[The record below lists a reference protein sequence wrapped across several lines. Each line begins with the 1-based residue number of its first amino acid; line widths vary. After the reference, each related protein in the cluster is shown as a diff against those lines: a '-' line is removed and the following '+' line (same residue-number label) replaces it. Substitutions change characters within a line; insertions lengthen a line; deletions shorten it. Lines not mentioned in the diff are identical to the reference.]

1 MNDQPATIAPT
12 PLAALQAE
20 NGRLRGQVQALE
32 AQVQALDVQER
43 DREEQV
49 QQLEGQVHE
58 LEGQLRARE
67 ERVQQLEAQLATA
80 TARVV
85 ELEQDGQR
93 QHKFGKAA
101 SPKPDEPAQ
110 PRRGRAPEQNRARRL
125 DPPTAFETHQYERCP
140 DCDYSLR
147 GGSVWWER
155 QVVDLPPPQPVTV
168 TQHTFV
174 RRWCPVC
181 QKWCVP
187 PLPPELTLG
196 HGRIGLG
203 VASVVATL
211 RTALRLPIGQIQ
223 LYLETL
229 HGLHLS
235 CGAIVD
241 LLRRVAQVAEPA
253 VKELQTQ
260 AQASPIL
267 HADETGW
274 REDGQ
279 HGYIWLLTTPGA
291 EPVCYFER
299 DAGRSHAVFDRLRGD
314 TFDGHLVTDFYGAY
328 NSYAGKHQR
337 CWAHLLRLLHKL
349 KERHPQDA
357 AACAWARAVHR
368 LYQGAI
374 AFVHATDPPT
384 AAQRQAYYD
393 RLVAIS
399 HRLGLRYAQAKGHPC
414 CGTAKLL
421 LRHEAELFQFVLVPG
436 LSADNNLAERRIR
449 PLAVARKISGG
460 TRSPEGSTTR
470 TRLASL
476 FATWQARGLNP
487 FTTCLA
493 LLISLLSKA

>member
-1 MNDQPATIAPT
+1 MNDQPAAIDRS
-12 PLAALQAE
+12 PLAALHAE
-20 NGRLRGQVQALE
+20 NGLLHQRVQELEGQGRAREERVQQLE
-32 AQVQALDVQER
+32 AQVQ
-43 DREEQV
+43 
-49 QQLEGQVHE
+49 E
-58 LEGQLRARE
+58 LEAQGRARE

-85 ELEQDGQR
+85 ELEQDAQR

-101 SPKPDEPAQ
+101 RPRPEEPAK
-110 PRRGRAPEQNRARRL
+110 PRRARAPEQNRARRL
-125 DPPTAFETHQYERCP
+125 DAPTAFETHQYERCP
-140 DCDYSLR
+140 DCGYQLR
-147 GGSVWWER
+147 DGSVWWAR
-155 QVVDLPPPQPVTV
+155 QVVDLPPPQPVVV

-187 PLPPELTLG
+187 PLPAALTLG

-203 VASVVATL
+203 VASLVATL

-235 CGAIVD
+235 RGAIVD
-241 LLRRVAQVAEPA
+241 LLRRVGQVAEPA
-253 VKELQTQ
+253 VQDLQTQ

-279 HGYIWLLTTPGA
+279 HGYIWLLTTPGPN
-291 EPVCYFER
+291 PVCYFER
-299 DAGRSHAVFDRLRGD
+299 DASRSHAVFDRLRGD
-314 TFDGHLVTDFYGAY
+314 TFTGHLVTDFYGAY
-328 NSYAGKHQR
+328 NSYPGKHQR

-349 KERHPQDA
+349 KERHQDDA

-368 LYQGAI
+368 LYKLAT

-384 AAQRQAYYD
+384 PAHRQAYYD

-399 HRLGLRYAQAKGHPC
+399 HRLGLRHAQAKGHPC
-414 CGTAKLL
+414 QATAKLL

-460 TRSPEGSTTR
+460 TRSPEGSVVR

-493 LLISLLSKA
+493 LLVSLLSKA